1 MSVEVFLAI
10 LGIVVAVV
18 GIVIVHIEIGLLKK
32 RDPEYRDVPF
42 YRTMQHAPPREDPS
56 PAQAAI
62 LALLP
67 SFGHIYLRRWKRAF
81 AIAIPFFL
89 FVVLLAVPGLID
101 VLLFPMLILWIWQI
115 LDAAMSAKYQTSATI
130 TKAAIILV
138 LFTSLVFFI
147 NYVYNLSRSPQD
159 ESPGGESTL
168 EELINK
174 CLDEAAKDG
183 GGVSKYEQ
191 RECREHP
198 TNPNV

>member
-32 RDPEYRDVPF
+32 KNPEYRDVPF

-67 SFGHIYLRRWKRAF
+67 SFGHIYLRRRKRAF

-89 FVVLLAVPGLID
+89 FVVLLAVPGIID
-101 VLLFPMLILWIWQI
+101 VLLYPMLILWIWQI

-138 LFTSLVFFI
+138 LLTGLVFFI
-147 NYVYNLSRSPQD
+147 FYVYNSSRLPV
-159 ESPGGESTL
+159 EETTREGPTW
-168 EELINK
+168 EELVNK
-174 CLDEAAKDG
+174 CLDKAAKDG

>member
-18 GIVIVHIEIGLLKK
+18 GIVIVHIEIGILKK
-32 RDPEYRDVPF
+32 KNPEYREMPF
-42 YRTMQHAPPREDPS
+42 YRTMQRAPPREDPS

-89 FVVLLAVPGLID
+89 FVVLLAVPGFID
-101 VLLFPMLILWIWQI
+101 VLLYPMLILWIWQI
-115 LDAAMSAKYQTSATI
+115 LDAAMSAKYQTSAII

-138 LFTSLVFFI
+138 LITGLVFFI
-147 NYVYNLSRSPQD
+147 FYVYNSSRLP
-159 ESPGGESTL
+159 EEELSPGGPTW
-168 EELINK
+168 EELVNK
-174 CLDEAAKDG
+174 CLDKAAKDG